1 MSMSIE
7 TANALVA
14 ALPAVKA
21 NLIVGTAELNKAI
34 DSVINRGKKLDDSIQ
49 LLGLS
54 LLGHTEEHGDITL
67 MNRLLVSFPKGSR
80 RNAFAEWALKFGKFQ
95 LNTGADKK
103 DVPFHFAR
111 DRVTD
116 MLGAEGV
123 MWTEFKPE
131 QDLDKVFDF
140 GALLQAL
147 IKKADQAT
155 AKDPSK
161 VKNSELIQLARELA
175 AKATA

>member
-1 MSMSIE
+1 MT
-7 TANALVA
+7 TATTATAPVL
-14 ALPAVKA
+14 KA
-21 NLIVGTAELNKAI
+21 TLIIGTEELNKAI

-54 LLGHTEEHGDITL
+54 LMGHTDKHGDITL

-80 RNAFAEWALKFGKFQ
+80 RNAFAEWALKFGKYS

-103 DVPFHFAR
+103 DVPFHF
-111 DRVTD
+111 DRERTTD
-116 MLGAEGV
+116 LLGAEGT

-140 GALLQAL
+140 GAMLQAL

-161 VKNSELIQLARELA
+161 VLNGDLIQKARELA
-175 AKATA
+175 ALAKA

>member
-1 MSMSIE
+1 MTKPTE
-7 TANALVA
+7 T
-14 ALPAVKA
+14 KA
-21 NLIVGTAELNKAI
+21 ITLIVGTAELNKAI

-54 LLGHTEEHGDITL
+54 LLSHTQEHGDITL

-80 RNAFAEWALKFGKFQ
+80 RNAFAEWALKFGKFA

-103 DVPFHFAR
+103 DVPFLYAKER
-111 DRVTD
+111 TTD
-116 MLGAEGV
+116 MPGAEGI

-140 GALLQAL
+140 NAMLQQL
-147 IKKADQAT
+147 IKKADQKLAQ
-155 AKDPSK
+155 DPSK
-161 VKNSELIQLARELA
+161 VEGAELLGKIRALASA
-175 AKATA
+175 AS

>member
-1 MSMSIE
+1 MPTTT
-7 TANALVA
+7 TAPIL
-14 ALPAVKA
+14 KA
-21 NLIVGTAELNKAI
+21 TLIVGTAELNKAI

-54 LLGHTEEHGDITL
+54 LLGHTDQHGDITL

-80 RNAFAEWALKFGKFQ
+80 RNAFAEWALKFGKYS

-103 DVPFHFAR
+103 DVPFHF
-111 DRVTD
+111 DRERTTD
-116 MLGAEGV
+116 LLGAEGT

-140 GALLQAL
+140 GAMLLAL
-147 IKKADQAT
+147 IKKGDQAM

-161 VKNSELIQLARELA
+161 VKHAELLAMARELTVGV
-175 AKATA
+175 KA

>member
-1 MSMSIE
+1 MT
-7 TANALVA
+7 TAKTAAPKALA
-14 ALPAVKA
+14 
-21 NLIVGTAELNKAI
+21 LIVGTADLNKAI
-34 DSVINRGKKLDDSIQ
+34 DSVITRGKKLDDSIQ

-54 LLGHTEEHGDITL
+54 LLDHTDKHGDITL

-80 RNAFAEWALKFGKFQ
+80 RNAFAEWALKFGKFM

-103 DVPFHFAR
+103 DVPFHFAKER
-111 DRVTD
+111 TTD
-116 MLGAEGV
+116 VEAATGI

-140 GALLQAL
+140 GAMLQAL

-161 VKNSELIQLARELA
+161 VKNSELIQKARELA
-175 AKATA
+175 ALSKA

>member
-1 MSMSIE
+1 MTITT
-7 TANALVA
+7 TAPTL
-14 ALPAVKA
+14 KA
-21 NLIVGTAELNKAI
+21 TLITGTAELNKAI

-54 LLGHTEEHGDITL
+54 LLGHTDEHGDITL

-80 RNAFAEWALKFGKFQ
+80 RNAFAEWALKFGKYS

-103 DVPFHFAR
+103 EVPFHFDRERTTDIDGPEGAR
-111 DRVTD
+111 T
-116 MLGAEGV
+116 L
-123 MWTEFKPE
+123 MWTECKPE

-140 GALLQAL
+140 GAMLQAL

-161 VKNSELIQLARELA
+161 VLNGDLIQKARELA
-175 AKATA
+175 ALAKA

>member
-1 MSMSIE
+1 MNTE
-7 TANALVA
+7 TTAATVA
-14 ALPAVKA
+14 PVLKA
-21 NLIVGTAELNKAI
+21 ALIVGTVELNKAI

-54 LLGHTEEHGDITL
+54 LLGHTDEHGDITL

-103 DVPFHFAR
+103 DVPFHFAKER
-111 DRVTD
+111 TTD
-116 MLGAEGV
+116 LLGAEGM

-161 VKNSELIQLARELA
+161 VKNAELIQKARELA
-175 AKATA
+175 ALSKA

>member
-1 MSMSIE
+1 MTTT
-7 TANALVA
+7 TAAPIL
-14 ALPAVKA
+14 KA
-21 NLIVGTAELNKAI
+21 TLIIGTAELNKAI

-54 LLGHTEEHGDITL
+54 LLGHTDVHGDITL

-80 RNAFAEWALKFGKFQ
+80 RNAFAEWALKFGKYS

-103 DVPFHFAR
+103 EVPFHFNR
-111 DRVTD
+111 DKVT
-116 MLGAEGV
+116 LLAGEAGAEGTH
-123 MWTEFKPE
+123 WTAMKPE

-140 GALLQAL
+140 GAMLLAL
-147 IKKADQAT
+147 IKKGDQAM

-161 VKNSELIQLARELA
+161 VKHAELLAMARELTVGV
-175 AKATA
+175 KA

>member
-1 MSMSIE
+1 MT
-7 TANALVA
+7 TAKTAPKALT
-14 ALPAVKA
+14 
-21 NLIVGTAELNKAI
+21 LITGTAELNKAI
-34 DSVINRGKKLDDSIQ
+34 DSIISRGKKLDDSIQ

-54 LLGHTEEHGDITL
+54 LLAHTQEHGDITL

-80 RNAFAEWALKFGKFQ
+80 RNAFAEWALKFGKYS

-103 DVPFHFAR
+103 DVPFHF
-111 DRVTD
+111 DRERTTD
-116 MLGAEGV
+116 MVGAEGIQ
-123 MWTEFKPE
+123 WTEFKPE

-140 GALLQAL
+140 GAMLQAL

-161 VKNSELIQLARELA
+161 VKNGDLIQKARELA
-175 AKATA
+175 AMSKA

>member
-1 MSMSIE
+1 MTTTK
-7 TANALVA
+7 TAPALT
-14 ALPAVKA
+14 
-21 NLIVGTAELNKAI
+21 LIVGTAELNKAI

-54 LLGHTEEHGDITL
+54 LLSHTGEHGDITL

-80 RNAFAEWALKFGKFQ
+80 RNAFAEWALKFGKFS

-103 DVPFHFAR
+103 DVPFHFAK
-111 DRVTD
+111 DRETD
-116 MLGAEGV
+116 MVGAEGV

-140 GALLQAL
+140 GAMLQAL
-147 IKKADQAT
+147 LKKADQAI

-161 VKNSELIQLARELA
+161 VKNGDLIQKARELA
-175 AKATA
+175 ALSKA